1 MQAKSIVPDS
11 HTFVGVFKACA
22 KLGDTQTA
30 FDALQDMKLH
40 GIPMT
45 EHTYNGLIRVYA
57 GAAGLRFVKEEH
69 IDMYIQDS
77 HDLVE

>member
-1 MQAKSIVPDS
+1 
-11 HTFVGVFKACA
+11 
-22 KLGDTQTA
+22 
-30 FDALQDMKLH
+30 MKLH

-77 HDLVE
+77 HDLVEQIKKDENVEINV